1 MTRSIG
7 EVGRQKSFFG
17 ENRDSHKTL
26 FMNVADSFS
35 IPGRAKKRATYH
47 NYKGM
52 QAHCPPAPPIS
63 MLRARAVFWR
73 CEKNSHLSGW
83 LQGKCATANIE
94 IGGLGGYK
102 R

>member
-35 IPGRAKKRATYH
+35 IGIENGSATLM
-47 NYKGM
+47 NKV
-52 QAHCPPAPPIS
+52 
-63 MLRARAVFWR
+63 L
-73 CEKNSHLSGW
+73 
-83 LQGKCATANIE
+83 
-94 IGGLGGYK
+94 
-102 R
+102 